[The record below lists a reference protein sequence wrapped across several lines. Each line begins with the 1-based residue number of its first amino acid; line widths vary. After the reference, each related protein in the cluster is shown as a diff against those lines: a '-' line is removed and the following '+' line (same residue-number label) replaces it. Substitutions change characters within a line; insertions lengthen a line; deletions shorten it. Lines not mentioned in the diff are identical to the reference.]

1 MAEQDSAR
9 EVDLDPV
16 VRIVSRYVQHHQMA
30 LNQLLTLIAEVHRAL
45 AGLGRATPVQQ
56 PPKPVV
62 PVRRS
67 VQQDYVVCLECGYR
81 GRTLRRHLRVAHSLD
96 VAGYRTRWD
105 LPTTHPLI
113 APSYSAR
120 RSTVA
125 KQMGFRAQPG
135 HRDDAPVGRDRRR
148 RRRPAPE
155 E

>member
-9 EVDLDPV
+9 EVHLDPI

-30 LNQLLTLIAEVHRAL
+30 PDQLLTLIGEVHRAL
-45 AGLGRATPVQQ
+45 AGLGRATPVQL

-62 PVRRS
+62 PLRRS

-105 LPTTHPLI
+105 LPTNHPLI
-113 APSYSAR
+113 APSYSAH
-120 RSTVA
+120 RSTLA
-125 KQMGFRAQPG
+125 KQIGLGRKRG
-135 HRDDAPVGRDRRR
+135 TVVAPPPERGRRR
-148 RRRPAPE
+148 RQPSPE
-155 E
+155 R